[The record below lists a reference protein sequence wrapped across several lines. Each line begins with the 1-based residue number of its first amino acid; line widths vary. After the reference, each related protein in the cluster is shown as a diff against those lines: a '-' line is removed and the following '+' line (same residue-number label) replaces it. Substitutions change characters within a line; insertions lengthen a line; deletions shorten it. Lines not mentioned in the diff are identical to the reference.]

1 MRGRLVLPVVLLLAL
16 AACGPGASPSPSV
29 APSATATASAS
40 PEPSAPASV
49 AASAQ
54 PSATAASSAAPN
66 AGTGALSLA
75 ASFDDHDLEYAS
87 AVVPWG
93 NGFAA
98 IGHYYDADF
107 VVESEPNG
115 PLVWTSADG
124 LTWNPTAA
132 TFGVTGVQLF
142 GLAPL
147 DGGDLLAIG
156 NVGGSGV
163 TGWTSPDATSWTQVV
178 MPMTSGPYIPTLAH
192 GEVGYVMGAGA
203 ELWHSSDGA
212 AWTLVHQLAGDAQ
225 FRTVAAGD
233 EGFVVHGVG
242 STASA
247 VLASGN
253 GTTWFTASDL
263 DAGAVLDIA
272 PLGGDWLAAAYHDNP
287 STIMVWRSANGLDW
301 TTTTDVNDLT
311 GPTGPKAGIGQ
322 ASGITNAGLL
332 EADGRAFLT
341 LSWNHC
347 CAQVDVGVGV
357 WSSTDGATWT
367 AALPADVVAV
377 AGADNGGAS
386 VLVGYL
392 ERGADAAF
400 WAVD

>member
-1 MRGRLVLPVVLLLAL
+1 MRGRLAPPVILLLVL
-16 AACGPGASPSPSV
+16 AACGPGTSPSPSV
-29 APSATATASAS
+29 APSATASAS
-40 PEPSAPASV
+40 PEPSVPASV

-54 PSATAASSAAPN
+54 PSATAASSAAPSG
-66 AGTGALSLA
+66 GTGALTLA
-75 ASFDDHDLEYAS
+75 SSFDDHDLEFAS

-93 NGFAA
+93 DGFAA

-147 DGGDLLAIG
+147 DGGSLLAIG
-156 NVGGSGV
+156 SVAGTGV
-163 TGWTSPDATSWTQVV
+163 TGWTSTDATSWTEVV
-178 MPMTSGPYIPTLAH
+178 LPMTDGPFIPTLAF
-192 GEVGYVMGAGA
+192 GEIGYVMGAGP

-212 AWTLVHQLAGDAQ
+212 AWTLVHQLSGDAQ
-225 FRTVAAGD
+225 FRTVSAGD
-233 EGFVVHGVG
+233 EGFVAHGAG
-242 STASA
+242 SAA
-247 VLASGN
+247 GALLASGD

-263 DAGAVLDIA
+263 VATAVIDIA
-272 PLGGDWLAAAYHDNP
+272 PLGGDWLATAYHDSP

-311 GPTGPKAGIGQ
+311 GPNGPKAGQGLD
-322 ASGITNAGLL
+322 SLITNAGLM
-332 EADGRAFLT
+332 EADGRAFLA

-347 CAQVDVGVGV
+347 CAQRDVGVGV
-357 WSSTDGATWT
+357 WSSPDGAAWT